1 MWRSRGCDTIGQR
14 KTSRRRRRRWG
25 DDDWW
30 TTSAPIDAANRRTG
44 RYEPLMQTRDRR
56 VKRTQNLLAKALI
69 ELTLEKG
76 YEAVTIRDITQRAD
90 VAYTTFF
97 RHYHD
102 KDELLQDVL
111 EVVLED
117 LVALLQPHMPADDPA
132 EVGTLLFR
140 YVSDHS
146 EVSRVLLSTRGS
158 RALIQRMVAKGSQR
172 VLNEHQPRSGSPI
185 PAEVAANH
193 LVASSI
199 GLIQWWLEH
208 DMPYPPERMGVMY
221 RDLIYQPTVAAA
233 FAE

>member
-1 MWRSRGCDTIGQR
+1 
-14 KTSRRRRRRWG
+14 
-25 DDDWW
+25 
-30 TTSAPIDAANRRTG
+30 
-44 RYEPLMQTRDRR
+44 MQTQDKR

-69 ELTLEKG
+69 DLTLEKG

-102 KDELLQDVL
+102 KDELLQGVL
-111 EVVLED
+111 EVVLDD
-117 LVALLQPHMPADDPA
+117 LVGLLQPHMPTDDPA
-132 EVGTLLFR
+132 AVGTLLFQ
-140 YVSDHS
+140 YVGEHS

-172 VLNEHQPRSGSPI
+172 VLSEHQSRSGSPV
-185 PAEVAANH
+185 PPEVAANH

-199 GLIQWWLEH
+199 ALIQWWLEH
-208 DMPYPPERMGVMY
+208 GMPYAPEQMGVMY

-233 FAE
+233 FDD